1 MKGCHT
7 MRFVAGFQPLDSLE
21 GMRLWFGCRGNRVLV
36 RTDGGH
42 TAIPEAA
49 EAGELGLSPAWT
61 HYFGR
66 WDGKGCCAL
75 WLGDEAE
82 APVGF
87 EWIGLRELFGRLDDD
102 NLVWA
107 AGRAGQFVHWHATH
121 RFCGRCGTPT
131 VDHADERAKLCPHC
145 GLINHPRVTPAII
158 VAVVRDHRLLL
169 AHSQRFTTRFFSVL
183 AGFVEPGETLEECVQ
198 REVFEEVGI
207 RVANIRYF
215 GSQPWP
221 FPDSL
226 MVAFTA
232 EYAGGEIRIDPG
244 EISEAGWYAADRLP
258 PVPPPISVARR
269 LIDWFVQTHPA

>member
-1 MKGCHT
+1 MA
-7 MRFVAGFQPLDSLE
+7 FEAGFQPAGGE
-21 GMRLWFGCRGNRVLV
+21 PGARLWFGCRGNRVLV
-36 RTDGGH
+36 RMDGEH
-42 TAIPEAA
+42 SAIPESATA
-49 EAGELGLSPAWT
+49 KDLGLSPEWT

-66 WDGKGCCAL
+66 WDGKGCYAL
-75 WLGDEAE
+75 WLGNEAE
-82 APVGF
+82 APPGYKWV
-87 EWIGLRELFGRLDDD
+87 GLRELFGRLSDDA
-102 NLVWA
+102 LVWA
-107 AGRAGQFVHWHATH
+107 AGRASQLAHWHANH
-121 RFCGRCGTPT
+121 RFCGRCAAPT
-131 VDHADERAKLCPHC
+131 GDHPTERAKLCPRC
-145 GLINHPRVTPAII
+145 GLVNHPRVTPAVI
-158 VAVVRDHRLLL
+158 VAVVRDGRLLL
-169 AHSQRFTTRFFSVL
+169 AHAHRFTAKFFSVL

-198 REVFEEVGI
+198 REVLEETGI

-269 LIDWFVQTHPA
+269 LIDWFVQAHPA

>member
-1 MKGCHT
+1 MA
-7 MRFVAGFQPLDSLE
+7 FEAGFQAAGGGP
-21 GMRLWFGCRGNRVLV
+21 GAQLWFGCRGNRVLV
-36 RTDGGH
+36 RTVGEH
-42 TAIPEAA
+42 PAIPEAA
-49 EAGELGLSPAWT
+49 HAGDLGVSPAWT

-66 WDGKGCCAL
+66 WNGQGCYAL

-82 APVGF
+82 APSGT
-87 EWIGLRELFGRLDDD
+87 EWVGLRELFGRLSDD
-102 NLVWA
+102 LVWA
-107 AGRAGQFVHWHATH
+107 AGRASQLVHWHAGH
-121 RFCGRCGTPT
+121 RFCGRCAAPT
-131 VDHADERAKLCPHC
+131 GDHPTERAKLCPRC
-145 GLINHPRVTPAII
+145 GLVNHPRVTPAII

-169 AHSQRFTTRFFSVL
+169 AHAQRFTARFFSVL

-198 REVFEEVGI
+198 REVLEETGI